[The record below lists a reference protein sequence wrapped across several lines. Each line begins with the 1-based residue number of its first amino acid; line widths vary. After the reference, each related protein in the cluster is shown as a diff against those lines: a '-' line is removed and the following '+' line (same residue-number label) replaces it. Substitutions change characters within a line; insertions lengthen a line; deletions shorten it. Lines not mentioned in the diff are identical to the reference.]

1 MNSDTKLDRK
11 QTKCIIVQ
19 WAQDVEQLRH
29 LATTSS
35 TEIADE
41 RKDISELKMKLETV
55 EQALNSCLNG
65 STTSATKQEILDQM
79 YDLLMALTQFQAK

>member
-1 MNSDTKLDRK
+1 M
-11 QTKCIIVQ
+11 Q
-19 WAQDVEQLRH
+19 WAQDAEQLRP

-41 RKDISELKMKLETV
+41 RKNISELKMKLETV

-65 STTSATKQEILDQM
+65 STPSATKQEILNQM
-79 YDLLMALTQFQAK
+79 SDLLMVLTQFQEK

>member
-1 MNSDTKLDRK
+1 M
-11 QTKCIIVQ
+11 Q
-19 WAQDVEQLRH
+19 WAKDAEQLRH

-65 STTSATKQEILDQM
+65 STPSATKQEILDQM
-79 YDLLMALTQFQAK
+79 SDLLMVLTQFQAK

>member
-1 MNSDTKLDRK
+1 M
-11 QTKCIIVQ
+11 Q
-19 WAQDVEQLRH
+19 WAQDAEQLRP

-41 RKDISELKMKLETV
+41 GKNISQLKMKLEIV

-65 STTSATKQEILDQM
+65 STPSASKQEILDQM
-79 YDLLMALTQFQAK
+79 SDLLTVLTQFQYK

>member
-1 MNSDTKLDRK
+1 M
-11 QTKCIIVQ
+11 Q
-19 WAQDVEQLRH
+19 WAQDAEQLRP

-41 RKDISELKMKLETV
+41 RKNISELKMKLEIV

-65 STTSATKQEILDQM
+65 STPSASKQEILDQM
-79 YDLLMALTQFQAK
+79 SDLLMVLTQFQDK